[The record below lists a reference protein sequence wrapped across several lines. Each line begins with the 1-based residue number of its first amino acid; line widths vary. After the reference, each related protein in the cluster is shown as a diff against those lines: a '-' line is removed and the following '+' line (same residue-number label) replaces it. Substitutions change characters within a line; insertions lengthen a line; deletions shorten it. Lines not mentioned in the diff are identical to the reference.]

1 MVVMALSLPAK
12 KILVVDDDPV
22 ILKALS
28 WDLEHG
34 GYEVITAVDG
44 PEAFAVVRRQRP
56 DLILLDFFFP
66 PDVFQSGNTW
76 DAFLIM
82 QWLQRMGESRNRRIP
97 VIVISGAEPTE
108 FRPRCLAAGAV
119 AYFQKPLRVPEL
131 LAAIQQATRAPLN
144 DWTIGLP
151 PVSNSDRLRP
161 TGRPPS
167 TRPSVP

>member
-1 MVVMALSLPAK
+1 MALSLPAK

-28 WDLEHG
+28 WDLEHA
-34 GYEVITAVDG
+34 GYEVLTAVDG
-44 PEAFAVVRRQRP
+44 PDAFAVVRRQRP
-56 DLILLDFFFP
+56 DLILLDIFFP

-97 VIVISGAEPTE
+97 VIVISGAEPKE
-108 FRPRCLAAGAV
+108 FRPHCLAAGAV

-144 DWTIGLP
+144 DRTIGLP